1 MKIFCW
7 GKKKHISETISNVNL
22 YAESKIDPTTNEG
35 CPPHED
41 TVCTNAKYCDVI
53 IDACQN
59 ENVEDLCLR
68 GENNGKIVLF

>member
-53 IDACQN
+53 IDAC
-59 ENVEDLCLR
+59 
-68 GENNGKIVLF
+68 